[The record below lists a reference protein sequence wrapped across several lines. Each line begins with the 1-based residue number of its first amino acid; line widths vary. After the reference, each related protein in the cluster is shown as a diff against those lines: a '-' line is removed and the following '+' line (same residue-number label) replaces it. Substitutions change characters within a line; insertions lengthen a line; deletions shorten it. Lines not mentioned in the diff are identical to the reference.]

1 MVEESFAFTR
11 KGRATKSTRIARVGS
26 SALVDEGGLLQAA
39 TAATELM
46 SVLSKKGKV
55 ARRSSEGNKEHNKP
69 KNGWGSPENDQF
81 YWSLHSLEQFS
92 GKRIETLPL
101 DLQEKHLTTILKG
114 CAWEVKIRVFL
125 LEANEDITT
134 YPKGFTFVFTYPF
147 TLIFK
152 PSMDPMVKDLYK
164 AYNICLGQLGPA
176 LWR

>member
-69 KNGWGSPENDQF
+69 KNG
-81 YWSLHSLEQFS
+81 
-92 GKRIETLPL
+92 
-101 DLQEKHLTTILKG
+101 
-114 CAWEVKIRVFL
+114 
-125 LEANEDITT
+125 
-134 YPKGFTFVFTYPF
+134 
-147 TLIFK
+147 
-152 PSMDPMVKDLYK
+152 
-164 AYNICLGQLGPA
+164 
-176 LWR
+176 